1 MPGLPGPTMTRPYAH
16 LASFFADWLHQDFDL
31 SGATLE
37 EVLAEFKRSA
47 RPGEASAVCRDVD
60 RFLKDHGAAAGEGF
74 AQAFA
79 LDVDPLGFAPT
90 IQAFLLT
97 IREQLG
103 ERAAP

>member
-1 MPGLPGPTMTRPYAH
+1 MPGLPGLTMNRPYAH

-47 RPGEASAVCRDVD
+47 RPGEARAICREVD
-60 RFLKDHGAAAGEGF
+60 QFLQDHGAAAGEGF
-74 AQAFA
+74 AKAFEME
-79 LDVDPLGFAPT
+79 VDPLGFAPT

-97 IREQLG
+97 IREQLN
-103 ERAAP
+103 EQA